1 MLVEAG
7 QVELPGMAR
16 SQRIL
21 ARVLLVVTGEL
32 NEGKP
37 FQEQGATTA
46 IYADGAILQ
55 LKNRVQKG
63 QKLNLLLESTGQREA
78 CTVVQVETLA
88 GRRVSARVQFSG
100 PRPEFW
106 HVTFP
111 PVDWTRS
118 HPDSK
123 FSKAARVENLVAVSV
138 GA

>member
-55 LKNRVQKG
+55 LKNRVQG
-63 QKLNLLLESTGQREA
+63 PEVEPAFGEHRPAGSLHRR
-78 CTVVQVETLA
+78 CQVKTLA

-123 FSKAARVENLVAVSV
+123 FSKAARVETSWR
-138 GA
+138 